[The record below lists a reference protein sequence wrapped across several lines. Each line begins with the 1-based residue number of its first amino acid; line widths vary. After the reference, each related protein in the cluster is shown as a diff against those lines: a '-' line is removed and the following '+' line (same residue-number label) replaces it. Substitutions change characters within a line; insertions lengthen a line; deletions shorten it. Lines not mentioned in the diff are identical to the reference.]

1 MTEKQLPFYKQF
13 WFEETVSLL
22 FKLHPIILFALGWMD
37 AKESF
42 LVLVLG
48 YLLFALR
55 IQAWMGFVFV
65 FDYKYFVWRNPARSI
80 ASRLFSAVGYLLGF
94 VIVLFI
100 WLFVYLIFFGLYYE
114 AVAKQYPFEGP
125 GPFDGASG
133 QLLIQT
139 LWINGIYFFVLEV
152 IHVVK
157 RIKEYRIENHDMM
170 KAIFLDVP
178 MQRLNKWS
186 ALPIAWL
193 MLFSFTFIFML
204 TGRAFAL
211 AMLLYF
217 IFDVGFTFLKRLEKR
232 KNGVYVA
239 NQFLVKTADGGDPAG
254 RRNGEGM

>member
-22 FKLHPIILFALGWMD
+22 FKLHPIILFAIGWMD

-55 IQAWMGFVFV
+55 IQAWMAFVFG
-65 FDYKYFVWRNPARSI
+65 FDYKHFVWLKTERSLV
-80 ASRLFSAVGYLLGF
+80 SKLFSAFGYLIGF

-125 GPFDGASG
+125 GPFDGPSG
-133 QLLIQT
+133 EILIQT
-139 LWINGIYFFVLEV
+139 LWINGVYFLFVEIL
-152 IHVVK
+152 HVRK
-157 RIKEYRIENHDMM
+157 CIQHYRMENHDMM

-186 ALPIAWL
+186 AFPLFWL
-193 MLFSFTFIFML
+193 LLFSFAFIFLL
-204 TGRAFAL
+204 TGHAFGL
-211 AMLLYF
+211 AIILYF
-217 IFDVGFTFLKRLEKR
+217 VFDLGFTFLKRLEKR

-254 RRNGEGM
+254 RRNLPN